1 MSAKDKQ
8 KVKSVGNT
16 NQTRN
21 KLREYNFN
29 QQYNNMV
36 TR

>member
-16 NQTRN
+16 NQTRK
-21 KLREYNFN
+21 KLREYNNN
-29 QQYNNMV
+29 QQYNNIV
-36 TR
+36 AR